1 MGQELKMLEKLDH
14 IIILIQIRGHPILS
28 LADIIILPSLMIV
41 EDLIIFLGPVHLVE
55 VDPLHTLREAHLLKV
70 PQVVVDQPPQEEA
83 VVPEDQGRIYDKKT
97 FIFLNCIMQS
107 WLVCPKHVRCTLTF
121 WRK

>member
-1 MGQELKMLEKLDH
+1 MMFQDPA
-14 IIILIQIRGHPILS
+14 HPI
-28 LADIIILPSLMIV
+28 
-41 EDLIIFLGPVHLVE
+41 E
-55 VDPLHTLREAHLLKV
+55 VDPPHTLREARLLKV

-83 VVPEDQGRIYDKKT
+83 VVPEDQGRRIYDKKT